1 MQKPPA
7 PTPFCYNL
15 KQVKAI
21 VLGADPSNFSDKG
34 NRKILTK
41 VFGIG
46 DSDARYFQGI
56 LKNLKEVGLGLE
68 DIYVDNLI
76 QHYLEFESSSF
87 KHWEPVASENI
98 PDCLKR
104 LDTID
109 KKRRLPVLLT
119 TEVLYKV
126 LSNSDVIPARQ
137 FYLHPEKIPVAP
149 AINKLKRQLIPFYR
163 HKDYSLMIRKWNSY
177 RIRIINILKYC
188 SVTEAERE

>member
-7 PTPFCYNL
+7 PTPFCYNP
-15 KQVKAI
+15 KKVKAI

-56 LKNLKEVGLGLE
+56 LRNLKEVGLGLE

-76 QHYLEFESSSF
+76 RDYLEFESSEY
-87 KHWEPVASENI
+87 KLWEPVARANI
-98 PDCLKR
+98 PNCLRR
-104 LDTID
+104 LDSMD
-109 KKRRLPVLLT
+109 KKRKLPVLLT
-119 TEVLYKV
+119 TEVLYRV
-126 LSNSDVIPARQ
+126 LTGSDFISAEQ

-149 AINKLKRQLIPFYR
+149 DTNKLKRQLIPFYR
-163 HKDYSLMIRKWNSY
+163 HKDYSLFIQKWNQY
-177 RIRIINILKYC
+177 RIRIMDILK
-188 SVTEAERE
+188 S